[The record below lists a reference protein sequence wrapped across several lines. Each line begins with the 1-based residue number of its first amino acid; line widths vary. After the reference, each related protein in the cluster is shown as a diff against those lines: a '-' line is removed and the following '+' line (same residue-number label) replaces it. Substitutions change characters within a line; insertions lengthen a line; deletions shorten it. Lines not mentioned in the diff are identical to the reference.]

1 MAFKKNTAT
10 LSAPDSPAK
19 LFQTLTRRKLPDV
32 MTHQR
37 DMLRAYGEQMVDEKD
52 VALQLPT
59 GSGKTLVG
67 LLIAEWRRRKFKERV
82 VYLCP
87 TRQLVNQTVDQA
99 QNRYG
104 IDAVGFTSAK
114 KNYSAA
120 SKSDYTTGAKVA
132 VTTYSSLFNVRPFFS
147 NPDVVIID
155 DAHAAENYI
164 AKMWSLEIPAGDD
177 DHAALHAAV
186 SDLLRPYLTGQS
198 HARLTGDWKDPSD
211 ATWVDKLPS
220 TVLQEIA
227 PKLTDIID
235 ANSDASDDVTF
246 RWQLL
251 RDHLSSCHVYLA
263 SREIL
268 LRTEPPS

>member
-1 MAFKKNTAT
+1 MAFKKNTPT

-37 DMLRAYGEQMVDEKD
+37 DMLSAYGEDMLAARD

-104 IDAVGFTSAK
+104 IDAVGF
-114 KNYSAA
+114 
-120 SKSDYTTGAKVA
+120 
-132 VTTYSSLFNVRPFFS
+132 
-147 NPDVVIID
+147 
-155 DAHAAENYI
+155 
-164 AKMWSLEIPAGDD
+164 
-177 DHAALHAAV
+177 
-186 SDLLRPYLTGQS
+186 DLP
-198 HARLTGDWKDPSD
+198 
-211 ATWVDKLPS
+211 
-220 TVLQEIA
+220 
-227 PKLTDIID
+227 
-235 ANSDASDDVTF
+235 
-246 RWQLL
+246 
-251 RDHLSSCHVYLA
+251 
-263 SREIL
+263 
-268 LRTEPPS
+268 PPSGPIGVLVD